1 MSFIVAIDGP
11 SGTGKG
17 TITEYISKKYNLINF
32 DTGAM
37 YRCVTLEL
45 INNEIGTKEI
55 NKIAEVLLKIKI
67 EQVNENESIKFYLNG
82 KDVTKEIRTKEVDEL
97 VSQVS
102 HIPEV
107 RKAMVD
113 LQRKMAD
120 GKKVIMDERDIGTN
134 VFPNANVKIYLDASQ
149 EERAQRRYRQ
159 NKEKGIDISYEEIV
173 KNIEYRDNND
183 KTSTVAPLKKA
194 DDAIL
199 IDTTSMSVEEVVD
212 KVSNIIEG
220 AINE

>member
-45 INNEIGTKEI
+45 INNKISTKEI

-67 EQVNENESIKFYLNG
+67 EQSNEKESIKFYLNG

-107 RKAMVD
+107 RTAMVE
-113 LQRKMAD
+113 LQRKMAYE
-120 GKKVIMDERDIGTN
+120 KKVIMDGRDIGTN
-134 VFPNANVKIYLDASQ
+134 VFPSANVKIYLDASQ

-183 KTSTVAPLKKA
+183 KTSIVAPLKKA

-199 IDTTSMSVEEVVD
+199 IDTTSMSIEEVVD
-212 KVSNIIEG
+212 RVSNIIEG